1 MGTVSLGD
9 MAQTFLQR
17 RQNFDLKAEVQ
28 RRSNEMTTGIAMDL
42 GRHVG
47 GDFAPLAGID
57 SALARLQ
64 GFARTTSEAA
74 LFTGA
79 MQTAL
84 GTVDDVA
91 TTLAPVLFS
100 AATSANAG
108 SVSAAARAA
117 RQGFETVVSMYNTR
131 LGDRA
136 LFAGVETALSPLP
149 DAETLLAQIETSIA
163 GALTLGD
170 VEVALDT
177 WFSDPLGFMTQAYQG
192 RAALAD
198 LPIGP
203 GQSAR
208 IDVTAADPA
217 IRETLKGFAMAALLD
232 RGLFAGQGATRVQVM
247 RRAGEVLA
255 EGASSRAH
263 MAGRLGTTEGQI
275 AAAST
280 RNAAE
285 VSALEIARNGLVS
298 IDPYEA
304 ATKLEAAQSQL
315 EALYT
320 VTARLSR
327 LSLVDFLR

>member
-1 MGTVSLGD
+1 MAMISLGD
-9 MAQTFLQR
+9 MAQAFLQR
-17 RQNFDLKAEVQ
+17 RQNVDLKAEVQ
-28 RRSNEMTTGIAMDL
+28 LRSQELTTGMAMDV
-42 GRHVG
+42 GRHVS

-57 SALARLQ
+57 SALARLR
-64 GFARTTSEAA
+64 GFTRATSEAA
-74 LFTGA
+74 MLTGA

-84 GTVDDVA
+84 ATVDDVA

-100 AATSANAG
+100 AATSANLG
-108 SVSAAARAA
+108 SVSAAAREA
-117 RQGFETVVSMYNTR
+117 RQGFDTVVSMYNAR

-136 LFAGVETALSPLP
+136 LFAGNQTAQAPLVGA
-149 DAETLLAQIETSIA
+149 DTLLTQMEAALT

-170 VEVALDT
+170 IEAALDT
-177 WFSDPLGFMTQAYQG
+177 WLSDPAGFMTQAYLG
-192 RAALAD
+192 GAALAD

-203 GQSAR
+203 GQTAR
-208 IDVTAADPA
+208 IDVTATDPA

-232 RGLFAGQGATRVQVM
+232 RGLFAGQSQTRMQVM

-255 EGASSRAH
+255 EGASSRAQ
-263 MAGRLGTTEGQI
+263 MAGQLGTTEGQI

-280 RNAAE
+280 RNSAE

-298 IDPYEA
+298 LDPYAA

-327 LSLVDFLR
+327 LSLVDYL

>member
-1 MGTVSLGD
+1 MMISLGD

-28 RRSNEMTTGIAMDL
+28 RRSQEMTTGIALDM
-42 GRHVG
+42 GRHVA

-64 GFARTTSEAA
+64 GYRRTTSEAE

-84 GTVDDVA
+84 GTVEDTA
-91 TTLAPVLFS
+91 TLLAPVLFS
-100 AATSANAG
+100 ASTSANVG
-108 SVSAAARAA
+108 SVAAAGREA
-117 RQGFETVVSMYNTR
+117 RQAFDTIVSMYNTR

-136 LFAGVETALSPLP
+136 LFAGDETARSPLVNA
-149 DAETLLAQIETSIA
+149 DTLLAQMEVAIT
-163 GALTLGD
+163 GAVSVGD
-170 VEVALDT
+170 VEAALDT

-192 RAALAD
+192 GAVLD
-198 LPIGP
+198 GLPVGP
-203 GQSAR
+203 GQVAR

-232 RGLFAGQGATRVQVM
+232 RGLFAGQDAARVQVM
-247 RRAGEVLA
+247 RRSGEVLA

-275 AAAST
+275 AAAAA
-280 RNAAE
+280 RNMAE

-298 IDPYEA
+298 LDPFEA

>member
-1 MGTVSLGD
+1 MSLVSLGD

-17 RQNFDLKAEVQ
+17 RQNIALKAEVQ
-28 RRSNEMTTGIAMDL
+28 RRSTEMTTGIVVDV

-64 GFARTTSEAA
+64 GYARTTSEAG

-84 GTVDDVA
+84 ATVEDVA

-117 RQGFETVVSMYNTR
+117 RQGFDTLVSTLNTR

-136 LFAGVETALSPLP
+136 LFAGDQTAQSPLVDADQLLSQMETA
-149 DAETLLAQIETSIA
+149 IA
-163 GALTLGD
+163 GAVSMGN
-170 VEVALDT
+170 VEAALDT
-177 WFSDPLGFMTQAYQG
+177 WFANPAGFMAQAYQG
-192 RAALAD
+192 GAALAD

-203 GQSAR
+203 GQSAK

-232 RGLFAGQGATRVQVM
+232 RGLFAGQSQTRVQVM

-263 MAGRLGTTEGQI
+263 MAGRLGTIEGQI
-275 AAAST
+275 AAAAT

-285 VSALEIARNGLVS
+285 VSALDIARNGLISV
-298 IDPYEA
+298 DPYEA

>member
-1 MGTVSLGD
+1 MVMISLGD

-17 RQNFDLKAEVQ
+17 RQNVDLKAEVQ
-28 RRSNEMTTGIAMDL
+28 RRSQEMTTGLAQDI

-64 GFARTTSEAA
+64 GYARTTAEAGV
-74 LFTGA
+74 FTGA

-91 TTLAPVLFS
+91 TALAPVLFS
-100 AATSANAG
+100 AATGANAG
-108 SVSAAARAA
+108 SISAAGREAHQAF
-117 RQGFETVVSMYNTR
+117 GTVVSTYNTR

-136 LFAGVETALSPLP
+136 LFAGNQTAQSPLV
-149 DAETLLAQIETSIA
+149 DADTLLAQMETAIT
-163 GALTLGD
+163 GAVSVGD
-170 VEVALDT
+170 VEAALDT
-177 WFSDPLGFMTQAYQG
+177 WFSDPLGFATQAYQG
-192 RAALAD
+192 GAALAD

-232 RGLFAGQGATRVQVM
+232 RGLFAGQEAARMQMT

-255 EGASSRAH
+255 AGASNRAH

-275 AAAST
+275 AATAT
-280 RNAAE
+280 RNSAE
-285 VSALEIARNGLVS
+285 MSALEIARNGMVS
-298 IDPYEA
+298 VDPYEA

>member
-1 MGTVSLGD
+1 MVMISLGD
-9 MAQTFLQR
+9 MAQTFLHR
-17 RQNFDLKAEVQ
+17 RQNLDLKAEVQ
-28 RRSNEMTTGIAMDL
+28 RRSQEMTTGMAVDT

-64 GFARTTSEAA
+64 GYQRTTSEAE

-84 GTVDDVA
+84 ATVEDVA
-91 TTLAPVLFS
+91 TTLAPVLLS
-100 AATSANAG
+100 AATSANVG
-108 SVSAAARAA
+108 SVSAAAREGWQAF
-117 RQGFETVVSMYNTR
+117 GTVVSMYNTR

-136 LFAGVETALSPLP
+136 LFAGDETAKSPLL
-149 DAETLLAQIETSIA
+149 DADALLVKMEAAIVGAASVGDLET
-163 GALTLGD
+163 
-170 VEVALDT
+170 ALDT
-177 WFSDPLGFMTQAYQG
+177 WFSDPAGFMTQAYQG
-192 RAALAD
+192 GAALAD

-203 GQSAR
+203 GQVVK

-232 RGLFAGQGATRVQVM
+232 RGLFAGQDAVRVHVM
-247 RRAGEVLA
+247 RRSGEVLA
-255 EGASSRAH
+255 EGATSRAH

-275 AAAST
+275 AAAAT
-280 RNAAE
+280 RNSAE

-298 IDPYEA
+298 VDPFEA
-304 ATKLEAAQSQL
+304 ATRLEAAQSQL

>member
-1 MGTVSLGD
+1 
-9 MAQTFLQR
+9 
-17 RQNFDLKAEVQ
+17 
-28 RRSNEMTTGIAMDL
+28 
-42 GRHVG
+42 
-47 GDFAPLAGID
+47 
-57 SALARLQ
+57 
-64 GFARTTSEAA
+64 
-74 LFTGA
+74 

-84 GTVDDVA
+84 STVEDVA

-108 SVSAAARAA
+108 SVSAAAREA
-117 RQGFETVVSMYNTR
+117 RQGFDTVVSMYNTR

-136 LFAGVETALSPLP
+136 LFAGDQTAQSPLVGA
-149 DAETLLAQIETSIA
+149 DTLLAQMETALA

-170 VEVALDT
+170 VEAALDT
-177 WFSDPLGFMTQAYQG
+177 WFANPLGFMTQAYQG
-192 RAALAD
+192 GMAMAD
-198 LPIGP
+198 LPVGP
-203 GQSAR
+203 GQAAK

-232 RGLFAGQGATRVQVM
+232 RGLFAGQDAARVQLM

-255 EGASSRAH
+255 EGATSRAH

-275 AAAST
+275 AAAAT
-280 RNAAE
+280 RNTAE

-298 IDPYEA
+298 VDPYEA
-304 ATKLEAAQSQL
+304 ATRLEAAQSQL

>member
-1 MGTVSLGD
+1 MSLVSLGD

-17 RQNFDLKAEVQ
+17 RQNIDLKAEVQ
-28 RRSNEMTTGIAMDL
+28 RRSQEMTTGMVVDV

-64 GFARTTSEAA
+64 GYTRTTSEAG

-84 GTVDDVA
+84 ATVEDVA

-108 SVSAAARAA
+108 SVSAAAREA
-117 RQGFETVVSMYNTR
+117 RQGFETVVSTLNTR

-136 LFAGVETALSPLP
+136 LFAGMETAKAPLV
-149 DAETLLAQIETSIA
+149 DSDTLFTQMEAALT

-170 VEVALDT
+170 VETALDT

-192 RAALAD
+192 GTALAD

-203 GQSAR
+203 GQVAR

-217 IRETLKGFAMAALLD
+217 IRQTLKGFAMAALLD
-232 RGLFAGQGATRVQVM
+232 RGLFAGQPQTRVQIM

-255 EGASSRAH
+255 EGASGRAE
-263 MAGRLGTTEGQI
+263 MAGQLGTTEGQI
-275 AAAST
+275 ASATT
-280 RNAAE
+280 RNTAE
-285 VSALEIARNGLVS
+285 ASALEIARNGLVS
-298 IDPYEA
+298 VDPYEA

-327 LSLVDFLR
+327 LNLVDFLR